1 MAKLALGLDS
11 STQSLSSIVVDI
23 DAAEKLFEHSLDY
36 RKDKRTNDFGIGFDY
51 IIPPRVEGEAD
62 QPPEMILASLD
73 AMFDDLRTAGI
84 ALKDIVLINNSGQQ
98 HGHVYLNNR
107 AERRFAQLRE
117 SGCGEI
123 SLVRLLSGS
132 FSYLTAPIWM
142 TSNTVNQANCVREG
156 VGGSAK
162 MIRLSG
168 SDAPLRF
175 TGAIMRRVAEQFP
188 DLYRATENIQLIS
201 SLIPSILTGNSRA
214 PIDYGNACGMSL
226 MDYRTKNWSPELLKA
241 TSKGLPGG
249 TGALARKLPNLVPPD
264 TVVGDIGAYFVEKY
278 GFHPECQVITGSG
291 DNPQAKTLVAGDL
304 LSLGTSFVNM
314 VSTDGDVHDM
324 SGTANAMY
332 DGIGRP
338 FMFGCRT
345 NGAMVWDRVRA
356 LYGLGKEGYEP
367 AETALKEV
375 TPGSS
380 MTFWQPKNESLPP
393 SGSFDIIRVNP
404 HADTW
409 LGLDYSGVIETSL
422 AAVYTHSERFTGTN
436 NVPLYVTGGATDS
449 PEIMRRVAAIW
460 NREII
465 PIEKGGPALGAAVA
479 GVHAYYK
486 SLNAAFDLE
495 EFSRSVL
502 RRRVPITP
510 RPVDVAAYHPPGKYL
525 EQFRVEEAKIIAEHP
540 ISYRHL
546 HSCLHI

>member
-1 MAKLALGLDS
+1 MARLALGLDS

-23 DAAEKLFEHSLDY
+23 DTAEKILEHSLDY
-36 RKDKRTNDFGIGFDY
+36 RQDDRTNIFGIGSDY
-51 IIPPRVEGEAD
+51 IVPARVEGEAD
-62 QPPEMILASLD
+62 QPIEMILASVD
-73 AMFDDLRTAGI
+73 AMFDDLRTAGV
-84 ALKDIVLINNSGQQ
+84 AVADIVLINNSGQQ

-107 AERRFAQLRE
+107 AENRFSQLRNGYCRE
-117 SGCGEI
+117 ST
-123 SLVRLLSGS
+123 LVSRLKGS

-142 TSNTVNQANCVREG
+142 TSNTVNQSDCVREG
-156 VGGSAK
+156 VGGKAE

-175 TGAIMRRVAEQFP
+175 TGPIMRRVAEQFP
-188 DLYRATENIQLIS
+188 DAYRATQNIQLIS

-226 MDYRTKNWSPELLKA
+226 MDYRKKNWSPELLEA

-249 TGALARKLPNLVPPD
+249 AGALARKLPDLVPPD
-264 TVVGDIGAYFVEKY
+264 TVVGNIGAYFVEKY
-278 GFHPECQVITGSG
+278 GFCSKCKVIAGSG

-324 SGTANAMY
+324 SGMANAMY
-332 DGIGRP
+332 DGVGRP

-345 NGAMVWDRVRA
+345 NGAMVWDQVRA
-356 LYGLGKEGYEP
+356 LYDLRKEDYEQGE
-367 AETALKEV
+367 AALNKV
-375 TPGSS
+375 PPGSS
-380 MTFWQPKNESLPP
+380 MTFWQPKNESFPP
-393 SGSFDIIRVNP
+393 SGNFDLIRVDS
-404 HADTW
+404 HADVQ

-422 AAVYTHSERFTGTN
+422 AAVYVHSEQFSGTTD
-436 NVPLYVTGGATDS
+436 VPLYVTGGATDS

-479 GVHAYYK
+479 GIHAYYK
-486 SLNAAFDLE
+486 SRCEPFDVEDFSHSILKRRMPIEPRLE
-495 EFSRSVL
+495 
-502 RRRVPITP
+502 
-510 RPVDVAAYHPPGKYL
+510 DVAAYHSAGRYL
-525 EQFRVEEAKIIAEHP
+525 ERFKAEEAEIIAPHP
-540 ISYRHL
+540 SR
-546 HSCLHI
+546 